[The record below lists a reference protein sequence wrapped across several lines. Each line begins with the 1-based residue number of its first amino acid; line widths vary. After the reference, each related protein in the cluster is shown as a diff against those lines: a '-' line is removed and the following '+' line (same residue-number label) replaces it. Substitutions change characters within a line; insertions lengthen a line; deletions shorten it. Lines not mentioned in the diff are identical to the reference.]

1 MRGTTIRASLT
12 SGAWLSVSLKVQ
24 PDTFSPVRAI
34 AVREWGG
41 RDEMRL
47 VDVDP
52 PPVAPDGVL
61 VRVRAAGV
69 NPVDTKIRAGAMARS
84 FPYHFPVLLG
94 WDPAGVVE
102 RVGPAV
108 TWFRPGDQVYG
119 YVRRHHLQFGTYAEY
134 TTAPEGFFAH
144 MPPEL
149 SFKEAAALPLA
160 VLTAHQVLEALGL
173 RGGESLFVTGGAGG
187 VGHLAVQLAVARG
200 ARVLASASQRNHDF
214 LRELGADPLDYADGD
229 LPGRVCELLADTG
242 ADAAFD
248 LFGGEAREQAFAAL
262 RPGGRLAS
270 IARPPPEPREGHHEV
285 HYLFVRPSGY
295 DLGEHITPLVAEGR
309 LRPHVEATYPL
320 ERAAEAHERIEE
332 GHVRGKLVL
341 AID

>member
-1 MRGTTIRASLT
+1 M
-12 SGAWLSVSLKVQ
+12 
-24 PDTFSPVRAI
+24 RAI
-34 AVREWGG
+34 AVQEWGG
-41 RDEMRL
+41 RDKMQL
-47 VDVDP
+47 VDVEP

-61 VRVRAAGV
+61 VRVKAAGV
-69 NPVDTKIRAGAMARS
+69 NPVDAKIREGYMANAL
-84 FPYHFPVLLG
+84 PYQFPVILG
-94 WDPAGVVE
+94 WDAAGVVE
-102 RVGPAV
+102 EVGPAV

-119 YVRRHHLQFGTYAEY
+119 YLRRHHLQYGTYAEY

-149 SFKEAAALPLA
+149 SFEEAAALPLT

-173 RGGESLFVTGGAGG
+173 RGGESLFVGGGAGG
-187 VGHLAVQLAVARG
+187 VGHVAIQLAVARG
-200 ARVLASASQRNHDF
+200 ARVIATASAGNHDF
-214 LRELGADPLDYADGD
+214 LRELGAEPLDYADGD
-229 LPGRVCELLADTG
+229 LPDHVREFLADAG

-248 LFGGEAREQAFAAL
+248 LFGGDAREQAFSAL

-270 IARPPPEPREGHHEV
+270 IARPPPEPRDGHHEV
-285 HYLFVRPSGY
+285 HYIFVRPSGY
-295 DLGEHITPLVAEGR
+295 DLGEHITPLIAEGG

-341 AID
+341 TVED